1 MGAAK
6 KEKRVGSSR
15 SGLHER
21 CRTGN
26 RLNREEAHRQALYKA
41 FESKDASFDG
51 QVFVGVSSTGIYC
64 RPVCPY
70 MPKLDNCTFYET
82 AAEAEKAGYRPC
94 LVCRPEIAPG
104 NSPVDAYANLAQR
117 AASLLKESCTSGDSL
132 ERLAG
137 RLGYTDRHLRRAF
150 QRKFDVTPLEYLQTC
165 RLQLA
170 KSLLAD
176 TELPVA
182 QVAMAAGFGSVRRF
196 NDVFK
201 RRYRLTP
208 SDLRKRGRREAS
220 PEGTVTLRIGYR
232 PPYRFEALLGFFRA
246 RMLQGVEVVGN
257 DFYARTVR
265 IPLDSGGEAT
275 GWVRVSNDAERNA
288 LSVLMSESLLPA
300 TSQVMARLR
309 RQFDTD
315 CNPHAVYE
323 GIASLNETVSGAA
336 VVGTRLPGCFDG
348 FETAV
353 RAVLGQQVSVA
364 AANKLAARIVAT
376 CGIPIDTGIEGLER
390 VFPTPDDILAL
401 RPIEEA
407 LGELGVIKAR
417 ARTIAE
423 VARLLACSELDF
435 NVGAVVSEQTERL
448 LAVKGIGP
456 WTANYLAMRV
466 LGSPDAFLETDAGI
480 KHALPGLSPSERLRL
495 AEQWRPWRSYAT
507 IALWNSLST

>member
-1 MGAAK
+1 
-6 KEKRVGSSR
+6 
-15 SGLHER
+15 
-21 CRTGN
+21 
-26 RLNREEAHRQALYKA
+26 
-41 FESKDASFDG
+41 
-51 QVFVGVSSTGIYC
+51 
-64 RPVCPY
+64 
-70 MPKLDNCTFYET
+70 
-82 AAEAEKAGYRPC
+82 
-94 LVCRPEIAPG
+94 
-104 NSPVDAYANLAQR
+104 
-117 AASLLKESCTSGDSL
+117 
-132 ERLAG
+132 
-137 RLGYTDRHLRRAF
+137 
-150 QRKFDVTPLEYLQTC
+150 
-165 RLQLA
+165 
-170 KSLLAD
+170 
-176 TELPVA
+176 
-182 QVAMAAGFGSVRRF
+182 MAAGFGSVRRF